1 MISLRVTP
9 QGQTDQIIGNL
20 RRNSAQLSKFQE
32 QVTTGKRLLRPSDGP
47 SDTALVR
54 ASKAEDQRL
63 ESQLNN
69 IRDALA
75 TLQTSED
82 GLLQVRDILTEA
94 SQTAITA
101 NDPTADSA
109 AGTGS
114 IVELQNLIDRLFS
127 IANQRLPDGR
137 YLFSGTT
144 TDQKPF
150 DATAR
155 DADGNPTVVTYQGSL
170 DNVKTL
176 VGRNQ
181 TVDTIRSGQGALE
194 DAFKALIALRDDLS
208 KPLST
213 TWTQSLRSQT
223 LGQRITQLDL
233 ATQDALAQLGAQGVD
248 AQNLTAIR
256 SRGEDIQTELRKY
269 IDELES
275 ADLPQAIIG
284 LQTQENMYQ
293 AGLAVAARINNLS
306 LVDFLQ

>member
-54 ASKAEDQRL
+54 ASKSEDQRL
-63 ESQLNN
+63 EAQLNN
-69 IRDALA
+69 IRDALT

-101 NDPTADSA
+101 NDPTADST

-114 IVELQNLIDRLFS
+114 IVEVQNLIDRLFS
-127 IANQRLPDGR
+127 VANQRLPDGR

-150 DATAR
+150 DVTAR

-213 TWTQSLRSQT
+213 TWTQSLRSQA

-269 IDELES
+269 IDALES

>member
-63 ESQLNN
+63 ETQLNN
-69 IRDALA
+69 IRDALT

-109 AGTGS
+109 ASTGS

-127 IANQRLPDGR
+127 VANQRLPDGR

-150 DATAR
+150 DVTVR
-155 DADGNPTVVTYQGSL
+155 DADGNPSVVTYQGSL

-176 VGRNQ
+176 VGRSQ

-213 TWTQSLRSQT
+213 TWTQSLRSQA

>member
-20 RRNSAQLSKFQE
+20 RRNSAQLAKFQE
-32 QVTTGKRLLRPSDGP
+32 QVTTGKRLLLPSDGP
-47 SDTALVR
+47 ADTALVR

-63 ESQLNN
+63 ETQLNN
-69 IRDALA
+69 IRDALT

-114 IVELQNLIDRLFS
+114 VAEVQNLIDRLFS
-127 IANQRLPDGR
+127 VANQRLPDGR

-144 TDQKPF
+144 TDQTPF
-150 DATAR
+150 VVTAR
-155 DADGNPTVVTYQGSL
+155 DAAGNPTVVTYQGSL
-170 DNVKTL
+170 DNVKTQ

-213 TWTQSLRSQT
+213 TWTQSLRSQA

-233 ATQDALAQLGAQGVD
+233 ATQDALARLGTQGVD
-248 AQNLTAIR
+248 SQNLTAIQL
-256 SRGEDIQTELRKY
+256 RGEDLQTGLQKY
-269 IDELES
+269 INELES
-275 ADLPQAIIG
+275 ADFAEATVG
-284 LQTQENMYQ
+284 LQTQENVYQ

>member
-54 ASKAEDQRL
+54 ASKSEDQRL
-63 ESQLNN
+63 EAQLNN
-69 IRDALA
+69 IRDALT

-127 IANQRLPDGR
+127 VANQRLPDGR

-150 DATAR
+150 DVTAR

-213 TWTQSLRSQT
+213 TWTQSLRSQA